1 MIVFDLVCS
10 KDHEFEAWFA
20 SSDAFDKQKK
30 AKKVVCP
37 VCGDN
42 KVSKA
47 LMAPSVSGTKKK
59 ADDQK
64 SAGKAV
70 MSEEAGQFMSALREL
85 RKHVESNA
93 DYVGEKFPEEA
104 RKIHYGETE
113 KRNIYGE
120 ASKEEAEALK
130 DEGVEVAQIPW
141 APDHDA

>member
-30 AKKVVCP
+30 ARKVVCP
-37 VCGDN
+37 VCGDK

-64 SAGKAV
+64 STGKAV

-85 RKHVESNA
+85 RKHVEANA

-104 RKIHYGETE
+104 RKIHYGETD